1 MDEQAKTQYVA
12 DHDLFLIEL
21 KDGEQVRYVVAERF
35 LTIDPGE
42 AALGASWAEMMALFR
57 ERTLR
62 AVPLPGRR
70 HGVRLEMIGNSG
82 EPGFCSNAGAGVSNI
97 EVNLLKIGKGS

>member
-1 MDEQAKTQYVA
+1 MDDQAKTDDTA

-21 KDGEQVRYVVAERF
+21 TDGGHVRYIVAERF

-42 AALGASWAEMMALFR
+42 GALGASWAEMMALFR
-57 ERTLR
+57 EQTLR

-70 HGVRLEMIGNSG
+70 HGVRMEMVGNSSD
-82 EPGFCSNAGAGVSNI
+82 PGFCSNAGTGTSNI
-97 EVNLLKIGKGS
+97 EVNLFKIGKG